1 LTEAEARLA
10 NCAACGGALA
20 SPASPLAQP
29 TATVSAAPAPPT
41 RRRRVAGWTVGVG
54 AAVALLVALLIW
66 HGITDSRER
75 AADAGTDPA
84 PTIIAKADAAPRPA
98 ASPAASAVV
107 PGGERADVAYP
118 SQVASV
124 KAPGD
129 EITEGEVGARA
140 KPIERAETPPK
151 VADERPAPAPAPR
164 NPDPPQMPAFPAPA
178 FGGNLGAQLADNEI
192 DELLKRAA
200 MQQKELEKLFNM
212 ARMHDPDLLRA
223 ARGHGLGVLQD
234 FGLRPAFP
242 AQGARP
248 GRAAEPSE
256 LTLRGDGIGDRDLER
271 LRGQSKLRGL
281 SLAGTAIT
289 DGGLEHLRGLKGLR
303 RLNLS
308 GTRITD
314 KGLQALHG
322 LTELRELDLSNT
334 RVTDG
339 GSQQLQKALPNV
351 EITR

>member
-1 LTEAEARLA
+1 VLA
-10 NCAACGGALA
+10 L
-20 SPASPLAQP
+20 
-29 TATVSAAPAPPT
+29 V
-41 RRRRVAGWTVGVG
+41 
-54 AAVALLVALLIW
+54 VALLIW
-66 HGITDSRER
+66 HGSTQSRER
-75 AADAGTDPA
+75 ATDVDPEPA
-84 PTIIAKADAAPRPA
+84 PTIVAKADAAPRPA
-98 ASPAASAVV
+98 SSPAAPAVV
-107 PGGERADVAYP
+107 ASADRAEVAYP
-118 SQVASV
+118 SQAASV

-129 EITEGEVGARA
+129 DITDGEVGARA
-140 KPIERAETPPK
+140 KPIERTETPPK

-164 NPDPPQMPAFPAPA
+164 NPDPPPQMPAFPAPP

-200 MQQKELEKLFNM
+200 MQQKELEKLFKM

-234 FGLRPAFP
+234 FAPRQAFP
-242 AQGARP
+242 GQGARA
-248 GRAAEPSE
+248 GRAGDAGE
-256 LTLRGDGIGDRDLER
+256 LTLTGNGITDRDVER
-271 LRGQSKLRGL
+271 LRGQSKLRSL

-289 DGGLEHLRGLKGLR
+289 DAGLEHLRGLKGLH

-308 GTRITD
+308 GTRISD
-314 KGLQALHG
+314 KGLEALQG

-339 GSQQLQKALPNV
+339 GSQRLQKALPNV